1 MIRGIIFDC
10 FGVLHID
17 VTTSYFSHF
26 PALREELHDL
36 NVRSDHGFLD
46 RESYLNE
53 AARITGKS
61 VDEVTHGIAIENT
74 LNKTLVDYIKT
85 IPRPRYKMGMLSNV
99 GRGWI
104 NDFFSEHD
112 LHELFDEVILSNEEG
127 ITKPNPLIF
136 ERAAERLG
144 LFPDECV
151 MIDDRT
157 ENCKGAEAVGMKA
170 IEFKNNEQL
179 IASLEQLLKN
189 NRESL

>member
-17 VTTSYFSHF
+17 VTSSYFSHF
-26 PALREELHDL
+26 PALTEELHDL

-46 RESYLNE
+46 RESYLSE
-53 AARITGKS
+53 TARITGKS
-61 VDEVTHGIAIENT
+61 VEEVAHGIATENT
-74 LNKTLVDYIKT
+74 LNKPLVNYIKA
-85 IPRPRYKMGMLSNV
+85 IPRSQYKIGMLSNV

-112 LHELFDEVILSNEEG
+112 LHELFDVAVLSNEEG
-127 ITKPNPLIF
+127 IIKPNPLIF

-144 LFPDECV
+144 LAPDECV
-151 MIDDRT
+151 MIDDRV
-157 ENCKGAEAVGMKA
+157 ENCEGARLAGMEA

-179 IASLEQLLKN
+179 IDSLEKLLKEN
-189 NRESL
+189 EG